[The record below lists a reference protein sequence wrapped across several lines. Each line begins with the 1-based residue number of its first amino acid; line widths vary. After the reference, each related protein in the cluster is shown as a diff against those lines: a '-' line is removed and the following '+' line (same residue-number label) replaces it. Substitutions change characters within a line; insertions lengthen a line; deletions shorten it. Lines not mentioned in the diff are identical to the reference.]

1 MRFDVSGVP
10 VPARVGVVVLVG
22 LVLQLSLVARGQLFG
37 VAGDVM
43 VVIAVA
49 AGFHA
54 GPDKGAIIGFATG
67 LAVDLVLTTPLGL
80 TALVFA
86 GVSYASGLFAANL
99 IRAMPLAVVALSAV
113 AAPAAVAVWVLL
125 GVVFGQDHLLDA
137 PLLPILLVAS
147 LVAALAAPIVS
158 PVVRWATADPLAR
171 VRR

>member
-1 MRFDVSGVP
+1 MRFDVTEVP
-10 VPARVGVVVLVG
+10 VPVRVGLVVLAG
-22 LVLQLSLVARGQLFG
+22 LVLQVSLVARGQILG

-54 GPDKGAIIGFATG
+54 GPDKGAVIGFATG
-67 LAVDLVLTTPLGL
+67 LAVDLTLTTPLGL

-86 GVSYASGLFAANL
+86 GVSYASGVVAGNL

-113 AAPAAVAVWVLL
+113 AAPAAVAVWVLV

-137 PLLPILLVAS
+137 PIGPILLVAA

-158 PVVRWATADPLAR
+158 PAVRWATADPLAR